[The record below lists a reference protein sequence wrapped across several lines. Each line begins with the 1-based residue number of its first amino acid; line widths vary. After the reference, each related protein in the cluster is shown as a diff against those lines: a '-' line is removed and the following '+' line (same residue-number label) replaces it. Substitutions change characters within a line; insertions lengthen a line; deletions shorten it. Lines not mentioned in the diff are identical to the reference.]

1 MMNYIVVR
9 VAQAVVTVIVVS
21 IVVFMFMQL
30 SGDPAA
36 LLVAEEA
43 TPEDIAAMRERLGLD
58 RPLHIQY
65 LSFMWD
71 FLFSDNLMSFRY
83 YEPLRPLILRS
94 LRWTLVLAGGAT
106 IVSVIVA
113 VPLGTLTALRRGS
126 GFDVSVRL
134 VAILGQSMPSFWVAM
149 LLILIVAV
157 KLPLLPVSGLGVKH
171 AILPMITLSF
181 FQVAVLVRLVRSQ
194 MLEVLHQDYVRTA
207 RSKGLKE
214 SVVILRHAL
223 KNAML
228 PVVTMAGLQLSSLVL
243 GAVVVEPIFA
253 WPGLG
258 HLMVNSVFGH
268 DYPVVVGGTLV
279 AGVLVTGV
287 NLVVDILYGAID
299 PRISVR

>member
-1 MMNYIVVR
+1 MAHYIFVR
-9 VAQAVVTVIVVS
+9 VAQAVVTIVAVS
-21 IVVFMFMQL
+21 MVVFLFMHL

-43 TPEDIAAMRERLGLD
+43 TPEDIALMRERLGLD

-65 LSFMWD
+65 VSFIRD
-71 FLFSDNLMSFRY
+71 FLFSDTLRSFRY
-83 YEPLRPLILRS
+83 YESLRPLILRS

-106 IVSVIVA
+106 VISVVLA
-113 VPLGTLTALRRGS
+113 VPLGTLTALKRGS
-126 GFDVSVRL
+126 LFDVIVRL
-134 VAILGQSMPSFWVAM
+134 FAILGQSMPSFWVAM
-149 LLILIVAV
+149 LLILVVAV
-157 KLPLLPVSGLGVKH
+157 KLPILPVSGLGVKH
-171 AILPMITLSF
+171 AILPMLTLSF
-181 FQVAVLVRLVRSQ
+181 FQVAVLVRLIRSE

-214 SVVILRHAL
+214 TVVILRHAL

-287 NLVVDILYGAID
+287 NLVVDILYGTID